1 MTPQIA
7 PMFQVKLNSMTISA
21 DQVDSVLS
29 KIPLQDGYRLHLVVL
44 DGVKGNRAYN
54 INERGKVL
62 DSGRNLDSHWLA
74 AEYAFRASGQDN
86 PHAIAHKGDSLVKV
100 YSLEQWEIKS
110 LGYSKACDHL
120 SIGVEIDRAGFLSC
134 RFCAAS
140 AQQFADQIQAA
151 NDA

>member
-1 MTPQIA
+1 MTSQIA
-7 PMFQVKLNSMTISA
+7 PMFQVRLDGRIINA
-21 DQVDSVLS
+21 DRVDEVLGRL
-29 KIPLQDGYRLHLVVL
+29 PLQDVYSLKLVVL
-44 DGVKGNRAYN
+44 DSVGDRQYT

-62 DSGRNLDSHWLA
+62 DSGRNLDIHWLA
-74 AEYAFRASGQDN
+74 AEYAFSASGQDN
-86 PHAIAHKGDSLVKV
+86 PQAIAHKGDSLVKV